1 MRRREFVKYVC
12 AGSGATLIPSCV
24 KSPDGGQRRGTR
36 VLVVAFDGM
45 DPRIVESMMEQRR
58 LPNFQRLA
66 RLGSFRRLTT
76 STPPH
81 TPVAFS
87 SIISGADPGIH
98 QVFDFIHRDPNP
110 PGSEALRPYFSTADV
125 VAPESDWALSL
136 GNWRLPLSS
145 DKTVLL
151 RRGKPF
157 WDSLSAHGVD
167 SQIYFL
173 PANFPCV
180 PPDGPG
186 RFRSVCGMG
195 TPDLLGSYGEFTLFT
210 SRRRRSSRVG
220 GGRFVYL
227 SMWDNRGQ
235 AVLEGP
241 QNFLRSPSQDE
252 PPLSV
257 TVDIIRDPENRVAKI
272 EFSGQVIMLNEGEWS
287 QWLPVDFPTGVPGST
302 ILGAA
307 GAPTFVR
314 GIVRLFMKQV
324 HPRFELYFSPINID
338 PLAPINSIS
347 VPDDLSRTLAQRHG
361 RFHTVGIPEDTK
373 ALSHGALTETQFLD
387 QAEAVTEERVKQF
400 HAALDEFQ
408 QGCLFFYFGHT
419 DLVQHMF
426 WRDRDPQHPG
436 RNAEQSQQFEH
447 VVQDTYEATD
457 RLVGDALDCL
467 DEEDLLIVLS
477 DHGFTSFRRGFNL
490 NTWLLENNY
499 IRLLNPA
506 NQGRTELF
514 GNVDWSATRAYGLG
528 MNGLYVNTKGRE
540 KHGIVKPGA
549 QRRVAEEISD
559 KLTQVRDLNG
569 QQVVQS
575 VYAVDQIYPNADQAI
590 APDLIVG
597 YNDGYRAS
605 WGTVLGIMPRD
616 LIEDNLDR
624 WSGTHLIEPDLVP
637 GMLLTNRPVN
647 SDRPHIMD
655 IAPTILAAFGIRQPG
670 HMSGEDLFQ

>member
-186 RFRSVCGMG
+186 RFRSVSGMG

-257 TVDIIRDPENRVAKI
+257 TVDIVRDPENRVAKI

-347 VPDDLSRTLAQRHG
+347 VPDDLSRTLAERHG

-436 RNAEQSQQFEH
+436 RKAEQAEQFEH

-540 KHGIVKPGA
+540 KHGTVKPGA
-549 QRRVAEEISD
+549 QRRLAQEISD

-569 QQVVQS
+569 QQVIQS
-575 VYAVDQIYPNADQAI
+575 VYAVDQIYPNADQVI

-670 HMSGEDLFQ
+670 HMTGEDLFQ